1 MENYTGLIIAVEN
14 YHDSKNLRPVKF
26 AENAAEEFLNSLIQL
41 GCDKDK
47 LEYLPSHLATK
58 TTIVERIKQISQYAS
73 PTDTIVFY
81 FAGHGFFHNGVNL
94 ISCVDTSLTSL
105 PDTTID
111 INFILSSFD
120 KSKSNK
126 VIAFLDCCHSGIEF
140 SEIERSPVNEFST
153 DSLKY
158 EYGNAEHLIVFA
170 SCKSDE
176 KSQADLERKHGVW
189 SYFLITA
196 LKGEAKGIYD
206 SNLLFSD
213 KLQKYLA
220 DNTYHRVKIITPEKK
235 NQTPVKFG
243 KETAEKFIVADL
255 TKIFEEREI
264 KVNAETIK
272 FEKAIILTTEEDWVR
287 TLPGFHKEKNHKPP
301 KLIDDYHDSWI
312 KKISTDLIKQE
323 LDQVAETL
331 RRRLKYK
338 RNDIE
343 NPTIDDGAG
352 QLRTIDFDYVVTIS
366 QSKDHADMYVLT
378 RSIENFKN
386 TEILS
391 NKEFNEI
398 FESSFDNLEFY
409 LSRKINVEEIID
421 RIEEIDNEDLISVK
435 YDRTNTKNCR
445 ISVSGFEGEIFLS
458 ERLFRITV
466 DDKESPQNLVLL
478 CQTGY
483 QALLGQGIQKMLE

>member
-1 MENYTGLIIAVEN
+1 MENYTGLIIGIEN
-14 YHDSKNLRPVKF
+14 YHDSKNLKPVKF
-26 AENAAEEFLNSLIQL
+26 AENDAEEFLNSLIQL

-47 LEYLPSHLATK
+47 LVYLPSLLATK

-73 PTDTIVFY
+73 HTDTIVFY

-105 PDTTID
+105 QETTID

-196 LKGEAKGIYD
+196 LRGEAKGIYD
-206 SNLLFSD
+206 RNLLFSD

-220 DNTYHRVKIITPEKK
+220 DNTSHRVKIITLEKK

-255 TKIFEEREI
+255 TIIFEEREI
-264 KVNAETIK
+264 KANAETIK
-272 FEKAIILTTEEDWVR
+272 FEKAIILTTEENWVR
-287 TLPGFHKEKNHKPP
+287 TLPGFHKEKSHKPP
-301 KLIDDYHDSWI
+301 KIIDDYHNSWI
-312 KKISTDLIKQE
+312 KKISTDLIKEE
-323 LDQVAETL
+323 L
-331 RRRLKYK
+331 
-338 RNDIE
+338 I
-343 NPTIDDGAG
+343 
-352 QLRTIDFDYVVTIS
+352 
-366 QSKDHADMYVLT
+366 
-378 RSIENFKN
+378 
-386 TEILS
+386 
-391 NKEFNEI
+391 
-398 FESSFDNLEFY
+398 
-409 LSRKINVEEIID
+409 
-421 RIEEIDNEDLISVK
+421 
-435 YDRTNTKNCR
+435 
-445 ISVSGFEGEIFLS
+445 
-458 ERLFRITV
+458 
-466 DDKESPQNLVLL
+466 
-478 CQTGY
+478 
-483 QALLGQGIQKMLE
+483 